1 MVEIIA
7 EFGSSPAPAWDF
19 DRWCLEAFLAGA
31 THVKVQLWRAD
42 HFPEGERE
50 QKRPLEFPRER
61 YPEFVGTA
69 QKYGLKAGASAFDE
83 GAAKLLRYGDFRK
96 IALREWNNVEVELSV
111 WVGHQHPIYQSC
123 PVSAYAGL
131 GISMGCIGQ
140 YPTPM
145 PRAILGL
152 MRWAWN
158 MRGCQHWGWSSHTK
172 GIADCVLAVMLG
184 ATTIEKHFAL
194 TPQDVEAGHSLLPT
208 QFARMVRKIKE
219 VA

>member
-42 HFPEGERE
+42 HFPEAEWE
-50 QKRPLEFPRER
+50 AKAPLKFPRGR

-69 QKYGLKAGASAFDE
+69 HKYGMKAGASAFDKE
-83 GAAKLLRYGDFRK
+83 AARMLRHGDFGK
-96 IALREWNNVEVELSV
+96 VALREYNNSRLAWAIEDNVEHVYE
-111 WVGHQHPIYQSC
+111 SC
-123 PVSAYAGL
+123 PVWTARRGYRHL
-131 GISMGCIGQ
+131 GCIPE

-145 PRAILGL
+145 PRALFGL
-152 MRWAWN
+152 LRWAWN
-158 MRGCQHWGWSSHTK
+158 SRHARTWGWSSHTT

-184 ATTIEKHFAL
+184 ATMIEKHFAL

-208 QFARMVRKIKE
+208 QFARMARKIQE